1 MQNTN
6 NYIVA
11 ISILAVIIISFL
23 IGERSNFIKL
33 FISITFFSAFAVR
46 TKILNKISTF
56 LILICV
62 VFGIL
67 IFNQDYKHRYFEQFK
82 NLYSV
87 NGLANFY
94 KESQYGAH
102 QDAAIKIF
110 KEFPIFGVGVK
121 NFRHESNKEKYKNLD
136 LKATNSKQTTHP
148 HQIHLELLSETGIFG
163 YLSFIIFILFSLVIG
178 IKNFSKYKNPYQLA
192 SILFVITSIL
202 PILPSGSFLSTF
214 NSAIFWI
221 NFSIMIGYCRF
232 SKSKF

>member
-6 NYIVA
+6 NYIIA

-94 KESQYGAH
+94 
-102 QDAAIKIF
+102 
-110 KEFPIFGVGVK
+110 
-121 NFRHESNKEKYKNLD
+121 N
-136 LKATNSKQTTHP
+136 
-148 HQIHLELLSETGIFG
+148 
-163 YLSFIIFILFSLVIG
+163 
-178 IKNFSKYKNPYQLA
+178 
-192 SILFVITSIL
+192 
-202 PILPSGSFLSTF
+202 
-214 NSAIFWI
+214 
-221 NFSIMIGYCRF
+221 
-232 SKSKF
+232 